1 MKLHCGPKS
10 ATHGRAASRFNGRQ
24 IGTAAMLLAGV
35 LFSASAAAVDSF
47 TASYGNGSNCGSSFT
62 ITGREP
68 STAGT
73 YPVFLY
79 MVGTTESATNAS
91 AIAAITGMANRGYV
105 AATIAYPNSTFGGCS
120 TISGRAQCIFNPNS
134 TNSAVSKLCARA
146 KADCSKG
153 IVVGGFS
160 QGSVIATLAKNFD
173 SRVRAAYGLGEHAH
187 YSSFDLSS
195 CMNNGNHALAS
206 TNLRMVNGQAD
217 SFVGGTLSAS
227 VSDAQQVTGLSCGTG
242 ATSCLR
248 SDGSGWIIV
257 LNNQVQDGSADH
269 CYMRASGGCSGSQ
282 NSLDQGWANGTAAWE
297 LNPNLDW
304 LSTRTAH

>member
-1 MKLHCGPKS
+1 MKRYFGPTS
-10 ATHGRAASRFNGRQ
+10 TTHGRAVSRFNGRQ
-24 IGTAAMLLAGV
+24 IGTAAVLFAGV

-47 TASYGNGSNCGSSFT
+47 TDTYRNGTNCGSSNN

-68 STAGT
+68 TAAGK

-79 MVGTTESATNAS
+79 MVGTTESFTNAS

-105 AATIAYPNSTFGGCS
+105 AATIQYPNSTFGSCS
-120 TISGRAQCIFNPNS
+120 TISSRAQCIFNPNS

-173 SRVRAAYGLGEHAH
+173 SRVQAAYGLGDHAH
-187 YSSFDLSS
+187 YSSFNLAS
-195 CMNNGNHALAS
+195 CMNNGNHTLPS
-206 TNLRMVNGQAD
+206 TSLRIVNGQAD
-217 SFVGGTLSAS
+217 TFVGGSLSAS
-227 VSDAQQVTGLSCGTG
+227 VSDAQQVTGLSCASG

>member
-1 MKLHCGPKS
+1 MKRHLGPNT
-10 ATHGRAASRFNGRQ
+10 THGRAAFRFNGRQ
-24 IGTAAMLLAGV
+24 ISTAAIVLAGA
-35 LFSASAAAVDSF
+35 LFSASAAAIDSF
-47 TASYGNGSNCGSSFT
+47 TATYRNGTSCGSTFN

-68 STAGT
+68 STDGK

-79 MVGTTESATNAS
+79 MVGTTESFTNAS

-105 AATIAYPNSTFGGCS
+105 AATIQYPNSSFGGCS
-120 TISGRAQCIFNPNS
+120 TISGRAKCIFDAS
-134 TNSAVSKLCARA
+134 SANSAVSKLCSRV

-160 QGSVIATLAKNFD
+160 QGSIIATLAKNFD
-173 SRVRAAYGLGEHAH
+173 TRVRAAYGLGEHAH
-187 YSSFDLSS
+187 YSSFNLAS
-195 CMNNGNHALAS
+195 CMNNGNHTLAS
-206 TNLRMVNGQAD
+206 TDLRMVNGQAD

-282 NSLDQGWANGTAAWE
+282 SNLDQGWANGTASWE